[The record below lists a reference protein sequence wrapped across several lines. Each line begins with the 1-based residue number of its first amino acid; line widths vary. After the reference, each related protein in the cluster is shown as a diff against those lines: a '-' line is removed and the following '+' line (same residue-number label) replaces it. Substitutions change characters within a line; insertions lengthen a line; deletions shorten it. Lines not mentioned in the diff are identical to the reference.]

1 MTQTEDV
8 LAEYVERLFAKASL
22 MSLAVLGHGRL
33 LEDGCLRPD
42 GNRLEQLQ
50 SLATELE
57 FGLGM
62 LHDRLTER
70 LAEPGG
76 DHAGDRIGGAAW
88 RIGHEQTNRPARVLR
103 PGR

>member
-1 MTQTEDV
+1 MWPIAGRLERPSAEKESNPMTQTEDV

-70 LAEPGG
+70 HELA
-76 DHAGDRIGGAAW
+76 
-88 RIGHEQTNRPARVLR
+88 
-103 PGR
+103 

>member
-1 MTQTEDV
+1 MAYAESGQPPAGRIRARRQKRSNPMTQTEDV
-8 LAEYVERLFAKASL
+8 LVDYVERLFAKASL
-22 MSLAVLGHGRL
+22 LSLAVLGHGRL

-42 GNRLEQLQ
+42 GNRLDQLQ

-70 LAEPGG
+70 HELA
-76 DHAGDRIGGAAW
+76 
-88 RIGHEQTNRPARVLR
+88 
-103 PGR
+103 

>member
-1 MTQTEDV
+1 MTRGMPHAMKAAPKHDGASRSEMQRSKTMAQTEDV

-22 MSLAVLGHGRL
+22 LSLAVLGHGRM

-42 GNRLEQLQ
+42 GNRLDQLQ

-62 LHDRLTER
+62 IHDRLTER
-70 LAEPGG
+70 GELA
-76 DHAGDRIGGAAW
+76 
-88 RIGHEQTNRPARVLR
+88 
-103 PGR
+103 

>member
-1 MTQTEDV
+1 
-8 LAEYVERLFAKASL
+8 

-70 LAEPGG
+70 HELA
-76 DHAGDRIGGAAW
+76 
-88 RIGHEQTNRPARVLR
+88 
-103 PGR
+103 

>member
-1 MTQTEDV
+1 MAETPADQAPADQAPADQASADQAEDI

-22 MSLAVLGHGRL
+22 LSLAVLGHGRL

-42 GNRLEQLQ
+42 GNRLDQLQ
-50 SLATELE
+50 SLAGELE

-70 LAEPGG
+70 HELA
-76 DHAGDRIGGAAW
+76 
-88 RIGHEQTNRPARVLR
+88 
-103 PGR
+103 

>member
-1 MTQTEDV
+1 MPHAMKATPEDDGPSGREPIRRTKEQDMAQTEDV

-22 MSLAVLGHGRL
+22 LSLAVLGHGRL

-42 GNRLEQLQ
+42 GNRLDQLQ

-62 LHDRLTER
+62 IHDRLTER
-70 LAEPGG
+70 EELA
-76 DHAGDRIGGAAW
+76 
-88 RIGHEQTNRPARVLR
+88 
-103 PGR
+103 